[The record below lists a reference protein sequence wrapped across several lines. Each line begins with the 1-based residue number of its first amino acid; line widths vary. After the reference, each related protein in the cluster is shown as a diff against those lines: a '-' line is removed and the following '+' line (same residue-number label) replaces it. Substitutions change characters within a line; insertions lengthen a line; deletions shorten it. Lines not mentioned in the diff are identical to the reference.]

1 MQASRRERS
10 WKSVLTVHLDN
21 QRNKKESKD
30 GRSGYRRKRSLSL
43 LFLAFCF
50 FLSSCQIRTGTAGQD
65 TIFVSSEQLEL
76 EELPEY
82 EGKPY
87 VEIDEGEPDFSEAE
101 LTTDSYEMY
110 SDLDE
115 LGRCQSA
122 EACVGT
128 DLMPDKEREDIGQ
141 IKPSGWQTIKY
152 DNVDGKYL
160 YNRCHLI
167 GYQLTA
173 ENANEKNLITGTRYM
188 NTEGMLPFENEIA
201 DYVQDTENHV
211 MYRVTPVFEG
221 NNLVASGVWMEAE
234 SVEDNG
240 KGVSFNIYVYNV
252 QPGIEIDYSQGDS
265 READE
270 EVLADQ
276 KETGEKE
283 DSAKETYI
291 INENTDKFHKPGCS
305 SVSDI
310 KAHNKKEFNGS
321 KEELLEKGYTPC
333 KRCQP

>member
-1 MQASRRERS
+1 MQVSRRERS

-21 QRNKKESKD
+21 QRNKKESKG
-30 GRSGYRRKRSLSL
+30 GRSGYRRKRSFSL
-43 LFLAFCF
+43 LILAFCF

-65 TIFVSSEQLEL
+65 AVSVSSEQLEL

-82 EGKPY
+82 EGDPY

-128 DLMPDKEREDIGQ
+128 DLMPDEEREDIGQ

-173 ENANEKNLITGTRYM
+173 ENANEKNLITGTRIQRECFPLKMKSPIMYKIQRI
-188 NTEGMLPFENEIA
+188 MLCTGLHQCLRGIIWWP
-201 DYVQDTENHV
+201 
-211 MYRVTPVFEG
+211 PVCG
-221 NNLVASGVWMEAE
+221 WRLNPWR
-234 SVEDNG
+234 
-240 KGVSFNIYVYNV
+240 I
-252 QPGIEIDYSQGDS
+252 
-265 READE
+265 
-270 EVLADQ
+270 
-276 KETGEKE
+276 T
-283 DSAKETYI
+283 
-291 INENTDKFHKPGCS
+291 
-305 SVSDI
+305 
-310 KAHNKKEFNGS
+310 
-321 KEELLEKGYTPC
+321 EKGFRLMYMFITSS
-333 KRCQP
+333 QE